1 MKTLLFALV
10 VFLAV
15 IAVAP
20 QAQARSRYARY
31 YDDCARP
38 SYGYRSVRYY
48 PVRAYRYYR
57 PSYYRPVRA
66 YYSDYDYCGPHG
78 RYYASRPR
86 FSFFFGF

>member
-1 MKTLLFALV
+1 MKTLLCALV
-10 VFLAV
+10 VFLGV
-15 IAVAP
+15 VAVAP
-20 QAQARSRYARY
+20 QAEARSRYGRY
-31 YDDCARP
+31 YDDCDRP
-38 SYGYRSVRYY
+38 YYGYRSVRYY

-66 YYSDYDYCGPHG
+66 YYSDYDYCAPRV